1 MDFKKILP
9 WIIAIGLILIIAFWV
24 IGIKNSALKYNQA
37 VGKTWGDVEVAYQ
50 RRNDL
55 IDNLV
60 ETVKGSA
67 AFEKGTLVA
76 VTEARANATSIK
88 IDPTKVTPEQLEQ
101 YNKVQGGLG
110 GALKSLIATVENYPQ
125 LKSTDAFLKLQD
137 ELPSTENQILTART
151 RFNDAVEIYNGYI
164 LSVPNN
170 WFLSNYKEKPYF
182 KSVEGANKA
191 VKIKF

>member
-1 MDFKKILP
+1 MRKFLP
-9 WIIAIGLILIIAFWV
+9 VIIIVGLLVIGFMWY

-88 IDPTKVTPEQLEQ
+88 IDPTKVTPEQLEA

-110 GALKSLIATVENYPQ
+110 GALKSLIATVESYPQ

-151 RFNDAVEIYNGYI
+151 RFNEAVEKYNGYV
-164 LSVPNN
+164 LSVPNS
-170 WFLSNYKEKPYF
+170 WFLGGIYKEKPYF
-182 KSVEGANKA
+182 KSVEGADKPTK
-191 VKIKF
+191 VQF

>member
-1 MDFKKILP
+1 MDFKKFLP

-24 IGIKNSALKYNQA
+24 IGIKNSALKYNHA

-125 LKSTDAFLKLQD
+125 LKSTDAFEKLQD
-137 ELPSTENQILTART
+137 ELPSTENQILTARS

>member
-1 MDFKKILP
+1 MN
-9 WIIAIGLILIIAFWV
+9 
-24 IGIKNSALKYNQA
+24 IKNSALKYSQT
-37 VGKTWGDVEVAYQ
+37 VGRTWGDVEVAYQ

-67 AFEKGTLVA
+67 EFEKGTLIA

-125 LKSTDAFLKLQD
+125 LKSTDAFKSLMD

-151 RFNDAVEIYNGYI
+151 RFNESVEIYNSYI
-164 LSVPNN
+164 LSIPNSM
-170 WFLSNYKEKPYF
+170 FLGSYKEKPYF
-182 KSVEGANKA
+182 KSVVGADKP
-191 VKIKF
+191 VKVKF